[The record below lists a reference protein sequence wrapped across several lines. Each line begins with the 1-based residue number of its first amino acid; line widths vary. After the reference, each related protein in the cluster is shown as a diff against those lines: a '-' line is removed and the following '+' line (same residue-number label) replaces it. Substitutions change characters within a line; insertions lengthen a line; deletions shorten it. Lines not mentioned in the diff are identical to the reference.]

1 MVQVQASIKDRKL
14 LSYPFAAACGIFWR
28 CHTDIMKLNHP
39 VGKSIMNA
47 GQKISGATARAI
59 VHVDMDAFY
68 AAVECLDRPELK
80 GQPVIVGGLGPRG
93 VVAPANY
100 EARVFGVHSAMPMGQ
115 ARRLCPQ
122 AQYIRPRMSRY
133 REISACIFSV
143 FRDFTPTVEG
153 LSLDE
158 AFLDVTS
165 SLKLFGGLEE
175 IGLQVKRE
183 ILRKTGLTASV
194 GIAHNKFLA
203 KLASDAQK
211 PDGLVYVCPGE
222 VNRFLDPMPVSRLWG
237 IGKRT
242 APKLTALG
250 ILTVGQLRHCDVS
263 ILRPV
268 FGNRTEHF
276 HRLARGEDEREV
288 QPSRPDKSIS
298 HEVTFDTDLTDR
310 RELLA
315 ELLRQSEKVSRRLR
329 AQELMASTVVVK
341 IRDAGFRTV
350 TRSSSMRAC
359 SNSTRTLYRMARALF
374 ENWRDKHRTTPVRL
388 IGMGV
393 TGLEQEN
400 SFGEAAGDRLDSS
413 AEKSLDKVLDRINHR
428 YGDAKIVHGLA
439 LRRSKEKH

>member
-1 MVQVQASIKDRKL
+1 
-14 LSYPFAAACGIFWR
+14 
-28 CHTDIMKLNHP
+28 
-39 VGKSIMNA
+39 
-47 GQKISGATARAI
+47 
-59 VHVDMDAFY
+59 
-68 AAVECLDRPELK
+68 
-80 GQPVIVGGLGPRG
+80 
-93 VVAPANY
+93 
-100 EARVFGVHSAMPMGQ
+100 VFK
-115 ARRLCPQ
+115 
-122 AQYIRPRMSRY
+122 
-133 REISACIFSV
+133 
-143 FRDFTPTVEG
+143 DFTPTVEG

-183 ILRKTGLTASV
+183 ILRKTGLIASV

-250 ILTVGQLRHCDVS
+250 ILTIGQLRRCDVS

-298 HEVTFDTDLTDR
+298 HEVTFDLDLTDR

-400 SFGEAAGDRLDSS
+400 SFGDAAGDRLDSNS
-413 AEKSLDKVLDRINHR
+413 EKSLDKVLDRINQR

>member
-1 MVQVQASIKDRKL
+1 
-14 LSYPFAAACGIFWR
+14 
-28 CHTDIMKLNHP
+28 MKLKP
-39 VGKSIMNA
+39 LVGKSIMNA
-47 GQKISGATARAI
+47 GQKTVGATARAI

-68 AAVECLDRPELK
+68 AAVECLDNPELK
-80 GQPVIVGGLGPRG
+80 NQPVIVGGLGPRG
-93 VVAPANY
+93 VVATANY

-133 REISACIFSV
+133 QEISARMFSV

-183 ILRKTGLTASV
+183 IFRKTGLTASV

-211 PDGLVYVCPGE
+211 PDGLVYVRPGE

-250 ILTVGQLRHCDVS
+250 ILTIGQLRRCDVS
-263 ILRPV
+263 LLRPV

-288 QPSRPDKSIS
+288 QSSRPDKSIS
-298 HEVTFDTDLTDR
+298 HEVTFDTDLMDR
-310 RELLA
+310 RELRA

-341 IRDAGFRTV
+341 IRDAGFHTV
-350 TRSSSMRAC
+350 TRSRSMRAC

-374 ENWRDKHRTTPVRL
+374 ETWRDKHRTTPVRL

-400 SFGEAAGDRLDSS
+400 SFGDAAGDRLDSGT
-413 AEKSLDKVLDRINHR
+413 EKSLDKVLDRINQR

>member
-1 MVQVQASIKDRKL
+1 MVQVQALIKDRKL
-14 LSYPFAAACGIFWR
+14 LSNPCAAGHGIFW
-28 CHTDIMKLNHP
+28 CSHADIMKLKP
-39 VGKSIMNA
+39 LVGKSIMNA
-47 GQKISGATARAI
+47 GQKTVGATARAI
-59 VHVDMDAFY
+59 IHVDMDAFY
-68 AAVECLDRPELK
+68 AAVECLDNPELK
-80 GQPVIVGGLGPRG
+80 NQPVIVGGLGPRG
-93 VVAPANY
+93 VVATANY

-133 REISACIFSV
+133 QEISARIFSV

-183 ILRKTGLTASV
+183 VFRKTGLTASV

-211 PDGLVYVCPGE
+211 PDGLVYVRPGE

-250 ILTVGQLRHCDVS
+250 ILTIGQLRRCDVS
-263 ILRPV
+263 LLRPV

-288 QPSRPDKSIS
+288 QSSRPDKSIS

-341 IRDAGFRTV
+341 IRDAGFHTV
-350 TRSSSMRAC
+350 TRSRSMRAC

-374 ENWRDKHRTTPVRL
+374 ETWRDKHRTTPVRL

-393 TGLEQEN
+393 TGLEQGN
-400 SFGEAAGDRLDSS
+400 SFGDAAGDRLDSGT
-413 AEKSLDKVLDRINHR
+413 EKSLDKVVDRINQR